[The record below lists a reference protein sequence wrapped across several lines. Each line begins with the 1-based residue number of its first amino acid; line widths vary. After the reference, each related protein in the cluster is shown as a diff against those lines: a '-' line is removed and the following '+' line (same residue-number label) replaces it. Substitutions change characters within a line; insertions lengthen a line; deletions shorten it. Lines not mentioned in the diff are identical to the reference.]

1 MSFIMMK
8 KRSILLSWTEH
19 YILNIEC
26 FGMSHWELIMSFSLS
41 HTALGSSFSPTSMSA
56 YSLSSLN
63 MNTLP
68 RTMYPT
74 SPRGTMMRRKLKKK
88 DYKSSSMFDSVM
100 LNFST
105 NLFLLIKQRIISY
118 NSKRG
123 LILLMDLSE
132 LDSRMAVWIN
142 KPLNLWINLR
152 INY

>member
-1 MSFIMMK
+1 MFWNESLRVDNEFLSF
-8 KRSILLSWTEH
+8 
-19 YILNIEC
+19 Y
-26 FGMSHWELIMSFSLS
+26 
-41 HTALGSSFSPTSMSA
+41 TALGSSFSPTSMSA

-88 DYKSSSMFDSVM
+88 DYKSSSTFDAVM

-105 NLFLLIKQRIISY
+105 KLKKQNISY

-123 LILLMDLSE
+123 LILKG
-132 LDSRMAVWIN
+132 IFN
-142 KPLNLWINLR
+142 F
-152 INY
+152 